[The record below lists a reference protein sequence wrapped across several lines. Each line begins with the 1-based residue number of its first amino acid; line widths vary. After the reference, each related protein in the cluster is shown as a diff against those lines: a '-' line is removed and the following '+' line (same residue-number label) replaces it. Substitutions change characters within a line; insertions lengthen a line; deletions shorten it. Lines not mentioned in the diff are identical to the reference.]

1 MDFSSISSSYGSS
14 SLDPAGASF
23 QKRKNDA
30 MALEK
35 ALKSGDLD
43 AAKKAFETFKKNVPK
58 PPSASD
64 QEKTPLGTNPAL
76 DIKAVGEA
84 LKAGDIEAAQ
94 KAFKAFKHD
103 VREARFRQHHQNS
116 EVASQSSAIEGSS
129 FNGTLNNEGT
139 IVGSNLSVIA

>member
-14 SLDPAGASF
+14 SLNLAGATF

-43 AAKKAFETFKKNVPK
+43 AAKKAFETLKKDVPK
-58 PPSASD
+58 PPGASD
-64 QEKTPLGTNPAL
+64 QGKIPLGVDPAL
-76 DIKAVGEA
+76 DLKAVGEA
-84 LKAGDIEAAQ
+84 LKSGDLEAAR
-94 KAFKAFKHD
+94 KAFKAFKQD

-116 EVASQSSAIEGSS
+116 EVASQSSASEGSS